1 MAPKLFT
8 DDWKE
13 FLRLA
18 NYHRLR
24 YLVVGGVA
32 VNFHGY
38 IRSTADIDIWIA
50 NTPANIARLKKCM
63 IDFGFG
69 QQARAI
75 PAKLGKRDVIFMGKT
90 PFRIDILSGISG
102 LTFTTA
108 YRRRVLMK
116 LDEES
121 IPVIH
126 LNDLITNKRASG
138 RTKDELD
145 VEVLRKL
152 RQ

>member
-1 MAPKLFT
+1 MDPKLFT

-13 FLRLA
+13 FLHLA
-18 NYHRLR
+18 SCHRLR

-32 VNFHGY
+32 VNFYGY

-50 NTPANIARLKKCM
+50 NSPANIVQLKKCM

-69 QQARAI
+69 LQARAI

-102 LTFTTA
+102 VTFTSA
-108 YRRRVLMK
+108 YRRRIFMK
-116 LDEES
+116 LDEDS

-126 LNDLITNKRASG
+126 LKDLIANKRASG
-138 RTKDELD
+138 RTKDQAD
-145 VEVLRKL
+145 VEALRKL
-152 RQ
+152 K